1 MLNWSD
7 LENFEPVWINWCDI
21 VKTLQCLIFQPAEEG
36 GARAKKILDAGA
48 LDNVIAI
55 FGLHVKPEIPIGSGV
70 FEAIIR
76 GKGGHAA
83 LPQLSIDPVMAATN
97 GIISLQNLVS
107 RKAGPLDPQVLT
119 VAKLQGGAAFDVIP
133 DYVIIGGTFRALS
146 REALKHLKQRIEQVI
161 IGQAAVLRCN
171 ASVNFLDEEKPLYP
185 PTIKNDDLHK
195 VFVDVAG
202 NLIGI
207 YNVNIDMQ
215 TDMAAED
222 FAFYQEAIPG
232 YYFTLG
238 MKNASSIE
246 TVAPLHSPYLV
257 INEDGLPYGAAL
269 HASLATDYLTK
280 YKQDVARVVG
290 KYHGQL

>member
-1 MLNWSD
+1 MLKSGP
-7 LENFEPVWINWCDI
+7 L
-21 VKTLQCLIFQPAEEG
+21 LA
-36 GARAKKILDAGA
+36 
-48 LDNVIAI
+48 
-55 FGLHVKPEIPIGSGV
+55 GSGV

-146 REALKHLKQRIEQVI
+146 REALKHLKQRIEQDYDYEFKGDPIHNCNVAFKFITVVGAKADSYMQVI